1 MARNPTNL
9 AAVRAAKAAAKPL
22 GQGEPPEDYG
32 DGLPPKLPMRA
43 LGVHGS
49 TRFYLDADRQLVAL
63 PADRHTR
70 LGLLALFGRHSSV
83 LYDHWPRKN
92 KDGDVTG
99 WRPELVAEALMAACS
114 HHGQWDPAERER
126 GRGAWRDGDGG
137 LILHTGG
144 SVLHFPPSS
153 PDPWAAR
160 TSHPPGLAGRYVYP
174 AGESVG
180 MPTELPASTE
190 GAARLLALLRTWRWR
205 RQIDAVLLL
214 GWIGAAMIAG
224 ALEWRPIVWITGT
237 KGTGKSTLQELLEA
251 LFDGGL
257 VKLADTSEAY
267 IRQRLRHQTLPVSL
281 DEAEAEE
288 DNRRLQSIVRL
299 ARVAASGG
307 RLGRGGQDHQAVEFT
322 MRSAFLFGS
331 ILMPPLL
338 GQDRSRIAVLEMLEL
353 VRGAARP
360 DVQASTWGP
369 IGAQLRRRLVDGW
382 PRWVETLEHYRE
394 SLMAAGHTARGA
406 DQFGT
411 LLAAADLL
419 LMDGAACSETSAP
432 WIEQLQADQMIE
444 TEEDVRDEEQCLAHL
459 LSSAVDPYRNGG
471 KRTIAEWLMVATG
484 QVDGD
489 PAEAMRALGQ
499 YGLRLDARTRT
510 LQIANS
516 HSGLAGLFKDTR
528 WAARS
533 GSQGVW
539 VQAVRR
545 LPGADRSSGPLWF
558 AGAPSRATLVPLDAV
573 LSDPTQS
580 PRLAV

>member
-1 MARNPTNL
+1 MSKRPVNL
-9 AAVRAAKAAAKPL
+9 AAVRAAKSGARAV
-22 GQGEPPEDYG
+22 GEGAPPEDPD
-32 DGLPPKLPMRA
+32 DGLPPGLPVRA
-43 LGVHGS
+43 LGVHGT

-63 PADRHTR
+63 PARDHSR
-70 LGLLALFGRHSSV
+70 LGILALFGRHTSL
-83 LYDHWPRKN
+83 LYDHWPRRN
-92 KDGDVTG
+92 KEGEVTG
-99 WRPELVAEALMAACS
+99 WRPEQVAEALMAACS
-114 HHGQWDPAERER
+114 HRGQWDPAERER
-126 GRGAWRDGDGG
+126 GRGAWPDENGG

-144 SVLHFPPSS
+144 SVLHFPAEH

-180 MPTELPASTE
+180 LPAEAAAATE
-190 GAARLLALLRTWRWR
+190 GAERLLALLRTWRWR
-205 RQIDAVLLL
+205 REIDAVLLL

-251 LFDGGL
+251 IFGGGL

-288 DNRRLQSIVRL
+288 DNRRLQTIVRL

-307 RLGRGGQDHQAVEFT
+307 RLGRGGQDHRAVEFT

-338 GQDRSRIAVLEMLEL
+338 GQDRSRIAVLEMLDL
-353 VRGAARP
+353 PPGGSRP
-360 DVQASTWGP
+360 DVRAGTWEP
-369 IGAQLRRRLVDGW
+369 IGAQLRRRLIDGW
-382 PRWVETLEHYRE
+382 PRWVATLEHYRE
-394 SLMAAGHTARGA
+394 SLIAAGHTARGA

-419 LMDGAACSETSAP
+419 LMNGAACGETSAP
-432 WIEQLQADQMIE
+432 WIEQLQAGQMIE

-471 KRTIAEWLMVATG
+471 RRTIAEWLTIAAERVE
-484 QVDGD
+484 GD
-489 PAEAMRALGQ
+489 VVEAQRALGQ
-499 YGLRLDARTRT
+499 YGLRLDPRTQT
-510 LQIANS
+510 LQVANS
-516 HSGLAGLFKDTR
+516 HSGLASLYRDTR

-539 VQAVRR
+539 VQAMRR
-545 LPGADRSSGPLWF
+545 LPGAARSTGALWF

-573 LSDPTQS
+573 LTDPAQMM
-580 PRLAV
+580 RRMA